1 MKVDRFVTPLTL
13 DAAKWQE
20 SPQPPCAFEMA
31 LWKAFV
37 GKVKEVMVT
46 VSRTVSFSTFYT
58 RGQVCR
64 PDLGNDVRLFGSVL
78 FGFILESGK
87 TLIDESYLSVN

>member
-1 MKVDRFVTPLTL
+1 M
-13 DAAKWQE
+13 
-20 SPQPPCAFEMA
+20 
-31 LWKAFV
+31 
-37 GKVKEVMVT
+37 T

-58 RGQVCR
+58 RGHVCI